1 MNIYS
6 YHLNKM
12 SFAGLSLRTIK
23 FLIFRIYE
31 MRRWNF
37 SLKLFV
43 ESPSLQN

>member
-6 YHLNKM
+6 YHLNKL
-12 SFAGLSLRTIK
+12 SFAVLSLRTIE
-23 FLIFRIYE
+23 FYE